1 MAKVVNNILHET
13 IKKLMH
19 IVIMVP
25 VRGDDSTQL
34 DPFHAFHRVTQQ
46 YPTVRTAANARSNM

>member
-1 MAKVVNNILHET
+1 MAKVVNNVLHET
-13 IKKLMH
+13 INKLMH
-19 IVIMVP
+19 IVIIVP

-46 YPTVRTAANARSNM
+46 